1 MCVCLVIIHTITST
15 VRWFMLI
22 IWDSGT
28 LFLNK
33 SRSWFRMV
41 SSHIQKLYSVQ
52 KKCLSAEN
60 VCLVYSGCSVKS
72 QWVVCYERNRTVV
85 MLRLLRMS
93 GWLVGYFALII
104 SSVVWLLA
112 NLPSQSFKHFPH
124 IPPYLGRA
132 NLPRSMAML
141 HGQGENDISR
151 KINNID

>member
-1 MCVCLVIIHTITST
+1 MYLVIIHTITST

-28 LFLNK
+28 LFFNK
-33 SRSWFRMV
+33 SRSWFV

-52 KKCLSAEN
+52 KKFLSAET

-72 QWVVCYERNRTVV
+72 QWVVWHERNRTVV
-85 MLRLLRMS
+85 MLRLLKMS
-93 GWLVGYFALII
+93 GWLVGYFAFII
-104 SSVVWLLA
+104 SSVARLLA

-151 KINNID
+151 KINNMD